1 MLKQELNKKIK
12 NTPLQFFLNELNY
25 NSKQKIKNALD
36 KFINCE
42 SIDKWLNSGFYDLVY
57 SAEDLFIS
65 LCNVLKINGKEV
77 SIELNKSKEL
87 RDEIERFKDSY
98 LFVNTNFKRKGEPIL
113 ALAFCEGKRRISLYK
128 DKKYLFSSLN
138 EILNMVSIE
147 IIKHY
152 IFNDGKA
159 SIWGKIENYQL
170 HLFGEIYTFDTKG
183 NILNTNE
190 NFDTNIASLELKNKS
205 II

>member
-1 MLKQELNKKIK
+1 MLKQEINEKNKTI
-12 NTPLQFFLNELNY
+12 PLQVLLKELNY
-25 NSKQKIKNALD
+25 KSKQKVENALD

-57 SAEDLFIS
+57 NAEDLFIS
-65 LCNVLKINGKEV
+65 LCNVLKIDEKKV
-77 SIELNKSKEL
+77 SLELNKSKEL
-87 RDEIERFKDSY
+87 RNEIERFKDSY
-98 LFVNTNFKRKGEPIL
+98 LFINTNFKRTSEPIF
-113 ALAFCEGKRRISLYK
+113 ALVFCKGKRRISLYK
-128 DKKYLFSSLN
+128 DKKYLFCSLN

-183 NILNTNE
+183 NILDTNE
-190 NFDTNIASLELKNKS
+190 NFDTNIASLK
-205 II
+205 